1 MEDFFNHSVIWFGLG
16 LAFFLLEFILPGFI
30 LFFFGIGAWIVSL
43 LSLFLDI
50 SINVQLL
57 LFLASSILTVLLFR
71 NYIKQRFG
79 MTEQSPQ
86 LLEDEY
92 VGKIAK
98 AETVI
103 APGLDGKV
111 EFKGASWDASS
122 LDTIGVGENVII
134 VDTQSILLIVKS
146 TKSI

>member
-1 MEDFFNHSVIWFGLG
+1 
-16 LAFFLLEFILPGFI
+16 
-30 LFFFGIGAWIVSL
+30 
-43 LSLFLDI
+43 
-50 SINVQLL
+50 
-57 LFLASSILTVLLFR
+57 
-71 NYIKQRFG
+71 